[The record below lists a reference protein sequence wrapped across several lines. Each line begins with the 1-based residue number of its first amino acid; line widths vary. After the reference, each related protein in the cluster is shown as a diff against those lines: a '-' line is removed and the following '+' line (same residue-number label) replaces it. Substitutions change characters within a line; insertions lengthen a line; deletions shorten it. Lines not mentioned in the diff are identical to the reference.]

1 MNHFSST
8 LADARSSEL
17 NPEQPSISK
26 KVLNWKNSKLS
37 QEQTFCKW
45 RHTAAT
51 GLALTTSILKRE
63 NIDGVCHYDKWLQNC
78 SAVLR
83 QRRVGD
89 LFLTFAVCC
98 QLCVTHSQRLEKL
111 LTIYVELSFILLF
124 LMSSPA
130 GNLCKIILKLLSQ
143 SSPKHILMLL

>member
-26 KVLNWKNSKLS
+26 KSSAGRTQTSHKNRHN
-37 QEQTFCKW
+37 CKR

-51 GLALTTSILKRE
+51 GLALTTSIFKHE
-63 NIDGVCHYDKWLQNC
+63 NTDGVCHYDKWLQNC

-83 QRRVGD
+83 QRRVAD
-89 LFLTFAVCC
+89 LFLTFTVCC
-98 QLCVTHSQRLEKL
+98 QLCVTQSQSLEKL
-111 LTIYVELSFILLF
+111 LNIYMELSFILLF
-124 LMSSPA
+124 LTSSPA
-130 GNLCKIILKLLSQ
+130 GNVCKIIL
-143 SSPKHILMLL
+143 